1 MVKAMVIRRPRPA
14 SSTIPSA
21 SRLPLAKPRPGTPNT
36 LSSAEN
42 SDPNT
47 RRDVQASSARAGHWK
62 RSARSTN
69 VRSASRAGSSM
80 CTTTPL
86 MMISVP
92 LYAASKDP
100 TMRTPSEIR
109 KIDSGSSDS
118 SV

>member
-1 MVKAMVIRRPRPA
+1 
-14 SSTIPSA
+14 
-21 SRLPLAKPRPGTPNT
+21 
-36 LSSAEN
+36 
-42 SDPNT
+42 
-47 RRDVQASSARAGHWK
+47 
-62 RSARSTN
+62 
-69 VRSASRAGSSM
+69 M

-109 KIDSGSSDS
+109 KIDNGNRDS